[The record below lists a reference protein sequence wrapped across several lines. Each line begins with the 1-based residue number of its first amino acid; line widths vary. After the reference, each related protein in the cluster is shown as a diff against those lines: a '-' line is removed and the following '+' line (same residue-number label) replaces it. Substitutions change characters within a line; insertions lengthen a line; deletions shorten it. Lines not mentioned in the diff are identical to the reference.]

1 MNKSEI
7 TIGQSLD
14 TSGKSCPMPMV
25 ESNKTIKK
33 NAVW

>member
-14 TSGKSCPMPMV
+14 TSGKCCPMPMV